1 MNGFA
6 PAAEWM
12 RDPDIARIVEAL
24 GECRFVGGAVRDAL
38 AGRPVGDIDIAT
50 PEEPPETV
58 RRLEAAGLKVRTYG
72 IDHGVVLA
80 IGGRRHSEVASLRRD
95 VVTDGRRAVVAWTRD
110 WREDA
115 ARRDFTVNAMS
126 ASPEGRLFDYFGGRE
141 DLAAGIVRFV
151 GDPERRIREDVLRVL
166 RFFRFTAVFGSLPGD
181 PASLDAAV
189 RLAPLM
195 ETLSGERLK
204 AEMLGL
210 LAAPDPAPA
219 AALMAA
225 RGVFRPIL
233 PAAERTDRLAR
244 TVAAEA
250 RLNERPDPVRRLAA
264 LLARPDPGRLRLSTA
279 ETERLDALAERKP
292 FDRATLYREGR
303 ARFTDRLLIAGGDEA
318 GEALLA
324 EPPPPP
330 FPLAGRDLRARGVP
344 PGPGLGRLLQD
355 LEDWWIAHAFQ
366 PDRAACLAELDRR
379 LDGSGS

>member
-1 MNGFA
+1 MSGFVR
-6 PAAEWM
+6 AAEWM
-12 RDPDIARIVEAL
+12 RDPDIARIVKAL
-24 GECRFVGGAVRDAL
+24 GDCRFVGGAVRDAL

-72 IDHGVVLA
+72 MDHGVVLA
-80 IGGRRHSEVASLRRD
+80 VGGRRHCEVASLRRD
-95 VVTDGRRAVVAWTRD
+95 VGTDGRRAIVAWTRD

-126 ASPEGRLFDYFGGRE
+126 ATPEGRLFDYFGGRA

-166 RFFRFTAVFGSLPGD
+166 RFFRFTARFASLPGD
-181 PASLDAAV
+181 AASLEAAV

-195 ETLSGERLK
+195 ETLSGERLR
-204 AEMLGL
+204 AEVLGL
-210 LAAPDPAPA
+210 LAAPDPAPV

-233 PAAERTDRLAR
+233 PAAEGADRLAR
-244 TVAAEA
+244 TVEAEA
-250 RLNERPDPVRRLAA
+250 RLDERPDPVRHLAA
-264 LLARPDPGRLRLSTA
+264 LLDRPDPGRLRLSAA
-279 ETERLDALAERKP
+279 EAERLQALAEPRP
-292 FDRATLYREGR
+292 LDRETLYREGR
-303 ARFTDRLLIAGGDEA
+303 ARFLDRLLLAGGGEA

-330 FPLAGRDLRARGVP
+330 FPLTGRDLRRRGVP
-344 PGPGLGRLLQD
+344 AGPKLGRLLRA
-355 LEDWWIAHAFQ
+355 LEGWWIARAFR

-379 LDGSGS
+379 LG

>member
-1 MNGFA
+1 MSGFA
-6 PAAEWM
+6 PAAVWM
-12 RDPDIARIVEAL
+12 RDPDIARIVGAL
-24 GECRFVGGAVRDAL
+24 GDCRFVGGAVRDAL
-38 AGRPVGDIDIAT
+38 AGQPVGDIDIAT

-80 IGGRRHSEVASLRRD
+80 IGEKRHSEVASLRRD
-95 VVTDGRRAVVAWTRD
+95 VGTDGRRAIVAWTRD

-126 ASPEGRLFDYFGGRE
+126 ASPEGRLFDYFRGRK
-141 DLAAGIVRFV
+141 DLEAGLVRFV

-166 RFFRFTAVFGSLPGD
+166 RFFRFTARFGSLPGD

-195 ETLSGERLK
+195 ESLSGERLR
-204 AEMLGL
+204 AEVLGL

-250 RLNERPDPVRRLAA
+250 RLGPASDPVRRLAA
-264 LLARPDPGRLRLSTA
+264 LLARPDPGRLRLSAA
-279 ETERLDALAERKP
+279 ETERLNALAEPKP
-292 FDRATLYREGR
+292 LDRATLYREGR
-303 ARFTDRLLIAGGDEA
+303 ARFADRLLLAGGDEA

-330 FPLAGRDLRARGVP
+330 FPLKGRDLRTRGVP
-344 PGPGLGRLLQD
+344 PGPDLGRLLRD
-355 LEDWWIAHAFQ
+355 LEDWWIARAFQ
-366 PDRAACLAELDRR
+366 PDRDACLAELERR
-379 LDGSGS
+379 LG

>member
-1 MNGFA
+1 MSGFA
-6 PAAEWM
+6 PAAVWM
-12 RDPDIARIVEAL
+12 RDPDIARIVGAL
-24 GECRFVGGAVRDAL
+24 GDCRFVGGAVRDAL
-38 AGRPVGDIDIAT
+38 AGQPVGDIDIAT
-50 PEEPPETV
+50 PEEPPEVV

-80 IGGRRHSEVASLRRD
+80 IGEKRHSEVASLRRD
-95 VVTDGRRAVVAWTRD
+95 VGTDGRRAIVAWTRD

-126 ASPEGRLFDYFGGRE
+126 ASPEGRLFDYFGGRA
-141 DLAAGIVRFV
+141 DLAAGLVRFV

-166 RFFRFTAVFGSLPGD
+166 RFFRFTARFGSLPGD

-195 ETLSGERLK
+195 ESLSGERLR
-204 AEMLGL
+204 AEVLGL

-250 RLNERPDPVRRLAA
+250 RLGPASDPVRRLAA
-264 LLARPDPGRLRLSTA
+264 LLARPDPGRLRLSAA
-279 ETERLDALAERKP
+279 ETERLNALAEPKP
-292 FDRATLYREGR
+292 LDRATLYREGR
-303 ARFTDRLLIAGGDEA
+303 ARFADRLLLAGGDEA

-330 FPLAGRDLRARGVP
+330 FPLKGRDLRTRGVP
-344 PGPGLGRLLQD
+344 PGPDLGRLLRD
-355 LEDWWIAHAFQ
+355 LEDWWIARAFQ
-366 PDRAACLAELDRR
+366 PDRDACLAELERR
-379 LDGSGS
+379 LG

>member
-80 IGGRRHSEVASLRRD
+80 IGGRRHCEVASLRRD

-195 ETLSGERLK
+195 ETLSGERLR
-204 AEMLGL
+204 AETLGL

-244 TVAAEA
+244 TVEAEA

-264 LLARPDPGRLRLSTA
+264 LLARPDPGRLRLSAA
-279 ETERLDALAERKP
+279 ETEHIEALAEPKP
-292 FDRATLYREGR
+292 FDRETLYREGR
-303 ARFTDRLLIAGGDEA
+303 ARFTDRLLLAGGDEA

-344 PGPGLGRLLQD
+344 AGPGLGRLLREI
-355 LEDWWIAHAFQ
+355 EDWWIAQGFG
-366 PDRAACLAELDRR
+366 PDRTACVAELERR
-379 LDGSGS
+379 LR

>member
-1 MNGFA
+1 MSGFA
-6 PAAEWM
+6 GAAEWM

-38 AGRPVGDIDIAT
+38 ARQPVGDIDIAT
-50 PEEPPETV
+50 PEEPSETV
-58 RRLEAAGLKVRTYG
+58 RRLEAAGLKTRTYG

-80 IGGRRHSEVASLRRD
+80 VGERRHCEVASLRRD
-95 VVTDGRRAVVAWTRD
+95 VGTDGRRAVVAWTRD
-110 WREDA
+110 WRQDA

-126 ASPEGRLFDYFGGRE
+126 ATPGGRLFDYFGGRE

-166 RFFRFTAVFGSLPGD
+166 RFFRFTARFASLPGD
-181 PASLDAAV
+181 PASLEAAV

-195 ETLSGERLK
+195 ESLSGERLS
-204 AEMLGL
+204 AEVLGI
-210 LAAPDPAPA
+210 LAAPDPVPVVS
-219 AALMAA
+219 LMAG
-225 RGVFRPIL
+225 RGVFRPVL

-250 RLNERPDPVRRLAA
+250 RLGERPDPMRRLAA

-279 ETERLDALAERKP
+279 EAERLQALAGLKP
-292 FDRATLYREGR
+292 LDRATLYREGR
-303 ARFTDRLLIAGGDEA
+303 ARFLDRLLLAGGNEA

-330 FPLAGRDLRARGVP
+330 FPLKGRDLRNRGIP
-344 PGPGLGRLLQD
+344 PGPALGRLLREI
-355 LEDWWIAHAFQ
+355 EDWWIAHAFR
-366 PDRAACLAELDRR
+366 PDRTACVAELERR
-379 LDGSGS
+379 LG

>member
-1 MNGFA
+1 MTAFA
-6 PAAEWM
+6 PAAAWM
-12 RDPDIARIVEAL
+12 REPDIARIVGAL
-24 GECRFVGGAVRDAL
+24 GACRFVGGAVRDAL
-38 AGRPVGDIDIAT
+38 AGLLTPDTELDIAT
-50 PEEPPETV
+50 PEEPPEAL

-72 IDHGVVLA
+72 MDHGVLLA
-80 IGGRRHSEVASLRRD
+80 VGRTRHCEVASLRRD
-95 VVTDGRRAVVAWTRD
+95 VETDGRRATVAWTRD

-126 ASPEGRLFDYFGGRE
+126 ASPEGRLFDYFGGRA
-141 DLAAGIVRFV
+141 DLDAGLVRFV
-151 GDPERRIREDVLRVL
+151 GDPERRICEDVLRVL
-166 RFFRFTAVFGSLPGD
+166 RFFRFTARFGTLPGD
-181 PASLDAAV
+181 PASLEAAV

-195 ETLSGERLK
+195 ESLSGERLR

-210 LAAPDPAPA
+210 LAAPDPAPV

-233 PAAERTDRLAR
+233 PAAENTARLAR
-244 TVAAEA
+244 TARAEA
-250 RLNERPDPVRRLAA
+250 RLAVAPDPVRRLAA

-279 ETERLDALAERKP
+279 EAERLQALAEPKP
-292 FDRATLYREGR
+292 LDRATLHREGR
-303 ARFTDRLLIAGGDEA
+303 ARFLDRLLLAGGDEA

-330 FPLAGRDLRARGVP
+330 FPLKGRDLRARGVP
-344 PGPGLGRLLQD
+344 PGPELGRLLRA

-379 LDGSGS
+379 LG

>member
-1 MNGFA
+1 
-6 PAAEWM
+6 M

-80 IGGRRHSEVASLRRD
+80 IGGRRHCEVASLRRD

-181 PASLDAAV
+181 PASLEAAV

-204 AEMLGL
+204 AETLGL

-244 TVAAEA
+244 TVEAEA

-264 LLARPDPGRLRLSTA
+264 LLDRPDPGRLRLSTA
-279 ETERLDALAERKP
+279 EAERLQALAGPKP
-292 FDRATLYREGR
+292 LDRTTLYREGR
-303 ARFTDRLLIAGGDEA
+303 ARFTDRLLLAGGDET

-330 FPLAGRDLRARGVP
+330 FPLAGRDLRARDLP
-344 PGPGLGRLLQD
+344 PGPALGRLLRD

-379 LDGSGS
+379 LG

>member
-1 MNGFA
+1 MTAFA
-6 PAAEWM
+6 PAADWM
-12 RDPDIARIVEAL
+12 RDPDIARIVGAL
-24 GECRFVGGAVRDAL
+24 GDCRFIGGAVRDAL
-38 AGRPVGDIDIAT
+38 AGHAVHDIDIAT

-80 IGGRRHSEVASLRRD
+80 IGEKRHFEVASLRRD
-95 VVTDGRRAVVAWTRD
+95 VGTDGRRAVVAWTRD

-126 ASPEGRLFDYFGGRE
+126 ASPGGRLFDYFGGRA
-141 DLAAGIVRFV
+141 DLAAGLVRFV

-166 RFFRFTAVFGSLPGD
+166 RFFRFTARFGTLPGD

-189 RLAPLM
+189 RLALLM
-195 ETLSGERLK
+195 ESLSGERLR
-204 AEMLGL
+204 AEVLGL

-233 PAAERTDRLAR
+233 PAAERADRLAR

-250 RLNERPDPVRRLAA
+250 RLAAAPDPVRRLAA
-264 LLARPDPGRLRLSTA
+264 LLARPDPGRLRLSAA
-279 ETERLDALAERKP
+279 EAERIGALAEPKP
-292 FDRATLYREGR
+292 LDRATLYREGR
-303 ARFTDRLLIAGGDEA
+303 ARFLDRLLLAGGGEA
-318 GEALLA
+318 GETLLA

-330 FPLAGRDLRARGVP
+330 FPLKGRDLRARGVP
-344 PGPGLGRLLQD
+344 SGPDLGRLLRA
-355 LEDWWIAHAFQ
+355 LEDWWIARAFR
-366 PDRAACLAELDRR
+366 PDRDACLAELDRR
-379 LDGSGS
+379 LG

>member
-1 MNGFA
+1 MTAFA
-6 PAAEWM
+6 PAADWM
-12 RDPDIARIVEAL
+12 RDPDIARIVGAL
-24 GECRFVGGAVRDAL
+24 GDCRFIGGAVRDAL
-38 AGRPVGDIDIAT
+38 AGHAVHDIDIAT

-72 IDHGVVLA
+72 MDHGVVLA
-80 IGGRRHSEVASLRRD
+80 IGKTRHCEVASLRRD
-95 VVTDGRRAVVAWTRD
+95 VETDGRRAVVAWTRD

-126 ASPEGRLFDYFGGRE
+126 ASPEGRLFDYFGGQE
-141 DLAAGIVRFV
+141 DLAAGLVRFV

-166 RFFRFTAVFGSLPGD
+166 RFFRFTARFGTLPGD

-195 ETLSGERLK
+195 ESLSGERLR

-210 LAAPDPAPA
+210 LAVPDPVPV

-233 PAAERTDRLAR
+233 PAAERTERLDR

-250 RLNERPDPVRRLAA
+250 RLAAAPDPVRRLAA
-264 LLARPDPGRLRLSTA
+264 LLARPDPGRLRLSAA
-279 ETERLDALAERKP
+279 ESERIEALAEPKP
-292 FDRATLYREGR
+292 LDRATLYREGR
-303 ARFTDRLLIAGGDEA
+303 PRFLDRLLLAGGNEP

-330 FPLAGRDLRARGVP
+330 FPLRGRDLRARGVP
-344 PGPGLGRLLQD
+344 AGPKLGRLLRA
-355 LEDWWIAHAFQ
+355 LEDWWIVRAFQ
-366 PDRAACLAELDRR
+366 PDRDACLAELERR
-379 LDGSGS
+379 LG